1 MIKNTVADRIRRMTD
16 DELNSFLQELVDGQ
30 LSYFDDL
37 FCKKICPH
45 RAENSG
51 CDLGDADCDSL
62 GWTAKE
68 AIRSFLEADAR
79 VLGKKEGE
87 S

>member
-30 LSYFDDL
+30 LTYFDDL

-45 RAENSG
+45 RTGKSG

-62 GWTAKE
+62 GWNAKE
-68 AIRSFLEADAR
+68 AIRLFLEADAR
-79 VLGKKEGE
+79 VLGEKEDGT
-87 S
+87 